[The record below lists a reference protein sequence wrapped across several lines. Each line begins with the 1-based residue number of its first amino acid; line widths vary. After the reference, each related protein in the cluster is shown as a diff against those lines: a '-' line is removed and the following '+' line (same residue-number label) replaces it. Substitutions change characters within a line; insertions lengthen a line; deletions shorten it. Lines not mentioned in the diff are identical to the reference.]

1 MAFIEFNNVNKIYT
15 MGEVEIR
22 ALDNISF
29 TIDKGEF
36 VVVLGA
42 SGAGKT
48 TILNLLG
55 GMDVAT
61 SGSIIV
67 DERNVSKANEKA
79 LCEYRRYDIGFVFQ
93 FYNLVQTLTALEN
106 VELARQ
112 ISKNPLRAEDVLE
125 LVGLGE
131 RKNNFPSQLSGGE
144 QQRVAIARAVCKN
157 PKLLLCDEPTGALD
171 YRTGKQVLKVLQD
184 MSIERNMTVVMI
196 THNSALA
203 NMGNKI
209 IKVRSGKIEDIVINE
224 NPMKAED
231 IEY

>member
-67 DERNVSKANEKA
+67 DERNV
-79 LCEYRRYDIGFVFQ
+79 
-93 FYNLVQTLTALEN
+93 
-106 VELARQ
+106 
-112 ISKNPLRAEDVLE
+112 
-125 LVGLGE
+125 
-131 RKNNFPSQLSGGE
+131 
-144 QQRVAIARAVCKN
+144 
-157 PKLLLCDEPTGALD
+157 
-171 YRTGKQVLKVLQD
+171 
-184 MSIERNMTVVMI
+184 
-196 THNSALA
+196 
-203 NMGNKI
+203 
-209 IKVRSGKIEDIVINE
+209 
-224 NPMKAED
+224 
-231 IEY
+231 